1 LKDKYT
7 VSVIVPAYNAE
18 DYIQQTMDSLVN
30 QTLKGMEIICIDDG
44 STDNTGKILDLY
56 AEKFPDLVKVV
67 HQECISQANAV
78 NRGWKMA
85 HGDYIAECDADDFAS
100 LMMYEELYM
109 AATTPRYR
117 EKADVVRCG
126 FFGVWDDGHLQP
138 NPLNAP
144 DDMFCVDPHVLS
156 PEKMGYI
163 FGKMVLLPA
172 GIYKRSFIEEN
183 NLYWR
188 EGGQNYEDT
197 AVSFKI
203 RMAAHDYRFVNDILY
218 YYRRGNAGSGTDTIK
233 DEFAICEQYDEI
245 ERYCTEHGYP
255 FMDYM
260 NTRRYYDYMWS
271 LTRTPEE
278 RQYAFLT
285 KCMNDF
291 RKHPAK
297 RELFNT
303 EEDFRNYCAIK
314 YGVWM
319 ETGVRIE

>member
-1 LKDKYT
+1 MNNKYT
-7 VSVIVPAYNAE
+7 VSVICPCYNAE
-18 DYIQQTMDSLVN
+18 NYIQQMMDSLVN

-44 STDNTGKILDLY
+44 STDNTGKILDIY
-56 AEKFPDLVKVV
+56 AEKFPELVKVV

-85 HGDYIAECDADDFAS
+85 QGEYIAECDADDFAS

-109 AATTPRYR
+109 AATTPRYW
-117 EKADVVRCG
+117 EIADVVRCG

-144 DDMFCVDPHVLS
+144 DDMFCVDPHVLP
-156 PEKMGYI
+156 PEKMGYV

-172 GIYKRSFIEEN
+172 GIYRRSFIEGN

-218 YYRRGNAGSGTDTIK
+218 YYRRGNANSGSATIK

-319 ETGVRIE
+319 ETGVRFE